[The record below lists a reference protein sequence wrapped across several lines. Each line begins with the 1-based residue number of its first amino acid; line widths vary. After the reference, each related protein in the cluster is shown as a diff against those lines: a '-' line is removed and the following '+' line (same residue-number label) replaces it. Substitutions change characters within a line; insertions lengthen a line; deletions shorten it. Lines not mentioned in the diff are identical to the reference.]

1 MSLLDGAD
9 PLDLARLT
17 VRILLAGGTLVAL
30 VVWLALGEP
39 RMLEL
44 ATALWA
50 IYGVMRAIVNGF
62 LSPVAALPEM
72 LSGDIR
78 TDDAFPDPE
87 RAALTGSPEFRAADA
102 RYRTVAVPT
111 AEVEA
116 RIGQLVGSAGTPGG
130 AAQAVRALE
139 ALRTDGRLAARD
151 DLRVGLVLVR
161 LHEEQLHDAASALK
175 EFRRLVYRHPD
186 PFAAQE
192 IRRALADIAPR
203 FLPAD
208 LAENQAP

>member
-9 PLDLARLT
+9 PLDL
-17 VRILLAGGTLVAL
+17 VRVTFRVLLGGGTVVAL
-30 VVWLALGEP
+30 VVWLTLGEP

-50 IYGVMRAIVNGF
+50 IYGVMRAIVSGF
-62 LSPVAALPEM
+62 LSPVAALPAM

-78 TDDAFPDPE
+78 TDEAFPDPE
-87 RAALTGSPEFRAADA
+87 RAALISSPEFRAADA
-102 RYRTVAVPT
+102 RYRTAAVPT
-111 AEVEA
+111 ADVDA
-116 RIGQLVGSAGTPGG
+116 RIGQAVGNAGTPGG

-151 DLRVGLVLVR
+151 DLRVGLALVR
-161 LHEEQLHDAASALK
+161 LHEEQLDDPAAALK

>member
-9 PLDLARLT
+9 PLDLVRLT
-17 VRILLAGGTLVAL
+17 VRVLLAGGTVVAL

-44 ATALWA
+44 ATLLWA
-50 IYGVMRAIVNGF
+50 IYGVMRAFVSGF
-62 LSPVAALPEM
+62 LSPVAALPELM
-72 LSGDIR
+72 SGDIR
-78 TDDAFPDPE
+78 TDDAFPDAE
-87 RAALTGSPEFRAADA
+87 RTALTRSPEFRAADA
-102 RYRTVAVPT
+102 RYRTAAIPT
-111 AEVEA
+111 AEVET
-116 RIGQLVGSAGTPGG
+116 RIGQAVGSAGTPGG
-130 AAQAVRALE
+130 AAQAVGALE
-139 ALRTDGRLAARD
+139 ALRTEGRLAARD
-151 DLRVGLVLVR
+151 DLRVGLALVR
-161 LHEEQLHDAASALK
+161 LHEEQLHDDAAALK